1 MADSKTIVLVGQN
14 LFFLGRVESLAES
27 QGYETRRATTEAAFW
42 KHCNAQKPALVL
54 VDLEGDPDTWRQVLA
69 GVHSQLKGIRV
80 IAFGPHEDTQAL
92 EQARRLGCDLALSK
106 GEFNR
111 DLPQIIAGLTTDLQF

>member
-1 MADSKTIVLVGQN
+1 MADSKTIILVGQN

-42 KHCNAQKPALVL
+42 KHFNARIPSLVL
-54 VDLEGDPDTWRQVLA
+54 IDLEGDRDTWSKVLEV
-69 GVHSQLKGIRV
+69 VHSRNDGLPV
-80 IAFGPHEDTQAL
+80 IAFGPHEDTRAL
-92 EQARRLGCDLALSK
+92 EEARRLGCDRALSK

-111 DLPQIIAGLTTDLQF
+111 DLPQIIAGLASI